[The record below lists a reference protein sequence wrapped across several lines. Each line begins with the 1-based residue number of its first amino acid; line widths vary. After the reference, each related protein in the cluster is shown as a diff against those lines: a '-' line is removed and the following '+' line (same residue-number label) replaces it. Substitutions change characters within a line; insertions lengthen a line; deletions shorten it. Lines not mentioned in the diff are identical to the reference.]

1 MYCHLSFPISKS
13 SSELMKGSQA
23 SPLHRDLSKSEL
35 LGKVSSFK
43 DLPMKP
49 KDLGISIEVDMAVK
63 REQIKSRQNRF
74 ANSRASF
81 GQRRDQAR
89 STNRDH

>member
-49 KDLGISIEVDMAVK
+49 KDLGISIEVDDMAVK
-63 REQIKSRQNRF
+63 RK
-74 ANSRASF
+74 
-81 GQRRDQAR
+81 QRSKVGRINLRTAAR
-89 STNRDH
+89 HSDNDATTRVA